1 MAIVTM
7 ILEIILFSI
16 ISLIA
21 YSALRVYV
29 FSKLKINK
37 WVVLILALA
46 IFLIPNFLWPTM
58 PIVVNKYIIPT
69 IFVIL
74 FLWFMDLCGFL
85 KGFDNVKTDN
95 NSNYKKYN
103 KSNNSVIKPKAKP
116 NRVKNKK

>member
-29 FSKLKINK
+29 FSKIKINK
-37 WVVLILALA
+37 WVVLIIALA
-46 IFLIPNFLWPTM
+46 VFLIPNFLWPTM
-58 PIVVNKYIIPT
+58 PVIVNKYIIPT

-103 KSNNSVIKPKAKP
+103 KSNNNVIKPKAKP

>member
-29 FSKLKINK
+29 FSKIKINK
-37 WVVLILALA
+37 WVVLIIALA
-46 IFLIPNFLWPTM
+46 VFLIPNFLWPTM
-58 PIVVNKYIIPT
+58 PVIVNKYIIPT

-74 FLWFMDLCGFL
+74 FLWFMDLCGCL

>member
-95 NSNYKKYN
+95 DSGYKKYN
-103 KSNNSVIKPKAKP
+103 KSNNNVIKPKAKP